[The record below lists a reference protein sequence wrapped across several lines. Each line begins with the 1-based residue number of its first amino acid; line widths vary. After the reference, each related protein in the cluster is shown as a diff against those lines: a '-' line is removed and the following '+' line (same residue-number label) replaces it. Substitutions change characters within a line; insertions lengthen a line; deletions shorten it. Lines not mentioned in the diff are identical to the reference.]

1 MPMKTGPGSRY
12 GRIPPTEMADVNP
25 RRFDEDD

>member
-1 MPMKTGPGSRY
+1 MKTRPGSRY